1 LVYANFY
8 SGLGDFLNTLDP
20 RREWQ
25 EHLQHILIFCKTH
38 VQRNFKKKFGDHE
51 AKHRLHLIWEA
62 PSKEDVISQLDSL
75 ASVFPEIS
83 KWIKNKKKSWILS
96 GLTPEQ
102 SKIPVKWWTF
112 ARDQTG
118 ISESS
123 HFQDNNYTGR
133 KQSLLAALLK

>member
-1 LVYANFY
+1 MGEKRESVLLQSICAKNKRRVGSYSSRVLAVFFSKPIFWY

-51 AKHRLHLIWEA
+51 AKYRLHLIWEA

-83 KWIKNKKKSWILS
+83 KWIKNKKSPGYYL
-96 GLTPEQ
+96 G
-102 SKIPVKWWTF
+102 
-112 ARDQTG
+112 
-118 ISESS
+118 
-123 HFQDNNYTGR
+123 
-133 KQSLLAALLK
+133 